1 MNVWWFSKILL
12 SLMLSDGGE
21 ANVLYGVFISG
32 FLETS
37 LMCVFLVIRMN
48 SVNETCYHVSFGD
61 LVTEW
66 SV

>member
-37 LMCVFLVIRMN
+37 LMCVSGYPDEF
-48 SVNETCYHVSFGD
+48 S
-61 LVTEW
+61 
-66 SV
+66 